1 MNRAWNWVCG
11 VTVGLGWAGTT
22 SRQAEIESDM
32 RCHPSRE
39 MKIPIIK
46 VTIRTTINVFFPLL
60 PLAAEGLF
68 QEHSIA
74 QISEGP
80 VELLT
85 RERFKR
91 YVEIGRNLRVTY
103 IVACQGLLT

>member
-1 MNRAWNWVCG
+1 M
-11 VTVGLGWAGTT
+11 
-22 SRQAEIESDM
+22 
-32 RCHPSRE
+32 
-39 MKIPIIK
+39 
-46 VTIRTTINVFFPLL
+46 FFPLL
-60 PLAAEGLF
+60 PLAAGALF

-103 IVACQGLLT
+103 IVACQGLLTLVDLIGKRKRNPEGVFAAAT

>member
-46 VTIRTTINVFFPLL
+46 SHDTND
-60 PLAAEGLF
+60 
-68 QEHSIA
+68 
-74 QISEGP
+74 
-80 VELLT
+80 
-85 RERFKR
+85 
-91 YVEIGRNLRVTY
+91 N
-103 IVACQGLLT
+103 